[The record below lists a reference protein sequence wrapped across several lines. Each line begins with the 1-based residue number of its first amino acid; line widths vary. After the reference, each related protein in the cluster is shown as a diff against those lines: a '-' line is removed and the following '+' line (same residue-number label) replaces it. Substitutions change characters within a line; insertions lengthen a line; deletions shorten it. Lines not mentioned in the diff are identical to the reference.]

1 MTPLTV
7 RENVSRRI
15 SFAKINE
22 PLKVPNLLAIQ
33 TDSFD
38 RLVGN
43 ERWAE
48 RLERRRLLVTILSPL
63 SPVWL
68 RFLKKSPRFVTSR
81 RLCSSPSLS
90 LSLLTLV
97 LC

>member
-1 MTPLTV
+1 MVASSTSNHDAANGAGNTD
-7 RENVSRRI
+7 RRI

-43 ERWAE
+43 AGWLA
-48 RLERRRLLVTILSPL
+48 RLEAAEAAGDTSVPRKSGLAEIFEEISPD
-63 SPVWL
+63 
-68 RFLKKSPRFVTSR
+68 
-81 RLCSSPSLS
+81 
-90 LSLLTLV
+90 
-97 LC
+97 

>member
-1 MTPLTV
+1 MMSYGSVAGRQIANRHVCGRIPILVASSTSNHDAANGA
-7 RENVSRRI
+7 ENVSRRI

-48 RLERRRLLVTILSPL
+48 RLEKAQGC
-63 SPVWL
+63 W
-68 RFLKKSPRFVTSR
+68 
-81 RLCSSPSLS
+81 
-90 LSLLTLV
+90 
-97 LC
+97 